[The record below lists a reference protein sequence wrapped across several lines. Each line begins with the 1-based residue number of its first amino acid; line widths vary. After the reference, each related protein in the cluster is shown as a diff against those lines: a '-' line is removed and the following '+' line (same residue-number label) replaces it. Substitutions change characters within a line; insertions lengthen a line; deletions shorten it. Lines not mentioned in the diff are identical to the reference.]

1 MKIMHQRFVLHQPAY
16 STRSA
21 HDQAW
26 DTDDLPVARIVLD
39 GGLLSYGT
47 SLRNSYREMAGY
59 VGRVL
64 NGAKTTD
71 LPVQQPS
78 TFELVLN
85 LNAAKALAL
94 TIPTSILLR
103 ADEVIEQPDAALPA
117 LLGAPDIATAEDG
130 LCRFSC
136 IRLRRACGRRTIN
149 GRCLGCCVA
158 HSASESGQSRRFR
171 RVRATSG
178 YPPQLTGRQRRRTDK
193 PWAVAGSVPSL
204 VHTGSQ
210 DELERFPRN
219 DEEWTPARRRIPGR
233 SHRLQARRPSPPAA

>member
-26 DTDDLPVARIVLD
+26 DTDDLSVVEYVID

-47 SLRNSYREMAGY
+47 SLRYSYREMAGY
-59 VGRVL
+59 VRRIL
-64 NGAKTTD
+64 TGAKTTD

-103 ADEVIEQPDAALPA
+103 ADEVIATRRAACPSRRA
-117 LLGAPDIATAEDG
+117 GYATA
-130 LCRFSC
+130 
-136 IRLRRACGRRTIN
+136 
-149 GRCLGCCVA
+149 
-158 HSASESGQSRRFR
+158 
-171 RVRATSG
+171 
-178 YPPQLTGRQRRRTDK
+178 
-193 PWAVAGSVPSL
+193 
-204 VHTGSQ
+204 
-210 DELERFPRN
+210 
-219 DEEWTPARRRIPGR
+219 
-233 SHRLQARRPSPPAA
+233 

>member
-26 DTDDLPVARIVLD
+26 DTDDLWREYFID

-59 VGRVL
+59 VGRIL

-103 ADEVIEQPDAALPA
+103 ADEVIE
-117 LLGAPDIATAEDG
+117 
-130 LCRFSC
+130 
-136 IRLRRACGRRTIN
+136 
-149 GRCLGCCVA
+149 
-158 HSASESGQSRRFR
+158 
-171 RVRATSG
+171 
-178 YPPQLTGRQRRRTDK
+178 
-193 PWAVAGSVPSL
+193 
-204 VHTGSQ
+204 
-210 DELERFPRN
+210 
-219 DEEWTPARRRIPGR
+219 
-233 SHRLQARRPSPPAA
+233 